1 MKTNDTEK
9 ANRSGGLKVILFL
22 ARVLMG
28 GSLIGLGLRLFV
40 GGGWDAWN
48 SIGVVLPTTY
58 PRGPIGDI
66 FLAFWGN
73 QFVIQLLIWSSVL
86 VGIALVLGIAVRL
99 ASYGG
104 MLIMLMLYL
113 AVIPP
118 GSVILNQ
125 QIIYIVVFLFLVA
138 GEAGK
143 VGGLDSFLAPIL
155 EERYPSLKYLLG

>member
-1 MKTNDTEK
+1 MKTDDADRVNQS
-9 ANRSGGLKVILFL
+9 RGIRVILFL
-22 ARVLMG
+22 ARVLLG

-66 FLAFWGN
+66 FLNFWGN

-86 VGIALVLGIAVRL
+86 VGVALVLGIAVRL

-104 MLIMLMLYL
+104 ILIMLMFYL

-118 GSVILNQ
+118 SSVILNQ
-125 QIIYIVVFLFLVA
+125 HIMYILVFLFLA
-138 GEAGK
+138 AGK
-143 VGGLDSFLAPIL
+143 AGKIGGFDSLLVPL
-155 EERYPSLKYLLG
+155 EEKYPKLKYLLG